1 MFEAAAAT
9 AAIIRKQI
17 PETPE
22 VALVLG
28 SGLGA
33 VASAVKQPVALRYAC
48 LPGFPEPSVAGHGGS
63 LVLGRL
69 AGRPVAVMQ
78 GRAHYYESGRADG
91 MNLALA
97 TLKALGC
104 RRLVLTNAAGSLREE
119 VGPGSLML
127 LRDHINFTGVSPLFG
142 LSGNERFVD
151 LADAYDP
158 AACDNIAA
166 LAQRLD
172 IPLAEGVYVWFC
184 GPHFETP
191 AEIRA
196 ARLLGGD
203 AVGMSTVPEVI
214 VARMLGLR
222 VTALSMITNL
232 AAGMAAEPLSHEQT
246 LRHATAAAGDM
257 TRLLMAFLEDLR
269 EEHDDR

>member
-9 AAIIRKQI
+9 AALIRKEA
-17 PETPE
+17 PEAPE

-33 VASAVKQPVALRYAC
+33 LAEAVSPAVRMSYAD
-48 LPGFPEPSVAGHGGS
+48 LPGFPEPSVAGHGGH

-69 AGRPVAVMQ
+69 AGRRVAVMQ
-78 GRAHYYESGRADG
+78 GRAHYYESGRADA

-97 TLKALGC
+97 TLRELGC
-104 RRLVLTNAAGSLREE
+104 RRLILTNAAGSLRED
-119 VGPGSLML
+119 VGPGRLML
-127 LRDHINFTGVSPLFG
+127 LRDHINFAGVSPLFG
-142 LSGNERFVD
+142 LTGNQRFVD
-151 LADAYDP
+151 LVGAYDP
-158 AACDNIAA
+158 ASRERLLA
-166 LAQRLD
+166 LSRRLD

-191 AEIRA
+191 AEIEA
-196 ARLLGGD
+196 ARILGGD

-222 VTALSMITNL
+222 VTALSMVTNL
-232 AAGMAAEPLSHEQT
+232 AAGMSAEPLSHDQT
-246 LRHATAAAGDM
+246 MRHATAAAGDM
-257 TRLLMAFLEDLR
+257 QRLLTAFLE
-269 EEHDDR
+269 ETGDD

>member
-9 AAIIRKQI
+9 AAFIRKEA
-17 PETPE
+17 PEAPE

-33 VASAVKQPVALRYAC
+33 LAEAVSPAVRMSYAD
-48 LPGFPEPSVAGHGGS
+48 LPGFPEPSVAGHGGH

-69 AGRPVAVMQ
+69 AGRRVAVMQ
-78 GRAHYYESGRADG
+78 GRAHYYESGRADA

-97 TLKALGC
+97 TLRELGC
-104 RRLVLTNAAGSLREE
+104 RHLILTNAAGSLRED
-119 VGPGSLML
+119 VGPGRLML
-127 LRDHINFTGVSPLFG
+127 LRDHINFAGVSPLFG
-142 LSGNERFVD
+142 LTGNQRFVD
-151 LADAYDP
+151 LVGAYDP
-158 AACDNIAA
+158 ASRERLLA
-166 LAQRLD
+166 LSRRLD

-191 AEIRA
+191 AEIEA
-196 ARLLGGD
+196 ARILGGD

-222 VTALSMITNL
+222 VTALSMVTNL
-232 AAGMAAEPLSHEQT
+232 AAGMSAEPLSHDQT
-246 LRHATAAAGDM
+246 MRHATAAAGDM
-257 TRLLMAFLEDLR
+257 QRLLTAFLE
-269 EEHDDR
+269 ETGDD

>member
-9 AAIIRKQI
+9 ADLIRRQI
-17 PETPE
+17 PQAPQL
-22 VALVLG
+22 ALVLG

-33 VASAVKQPVALRYAC
+33 LAEAVESATTFRYAD
-48 LPGFPEPSVAGHGGS
+48 LPGFPQPSVAGHGGS

-69 AGRPVAVMQ
+69 GGRPVAVMQ

-97 TLKALGC
+97 TLKQLGC
-104 RRLVLTNAAGSLREE
+104 RRLILTNAAGSLRED
-119 VGPGSLML
+119 VGPGRLML
-127 LRDHINFTGVSPLFG
+127 LKDHINFAGVSPLFG
-142 LSGNERFVD
+142 LTGNERFVD
-151 LADAYDP
+151 LVDAYDP
-158 AACDNIAA
+158 AARKAVLAA
-166 LAQRLD
+166 AERLG
-172 IPLAEGVYVWFC
+172 IPLGEGVYVWFC

-196 ARLLGGD
+196 AQVLGGD

-214 VARMLGLR
+214 VARLLGLK

-232 AAGMAAEPLSHEQT
+232 AAGLSKESLSHAHT
-246 LRHATAAAGDM
+246 MKHATAAAGDM
-257 TRLLMAFLEDLR
+257 TRLLTAYLEDLS
-269 EEHDDR
+269 DD

>member
-1 MFEAAAAT
+1 MLQAAAAT
-9 AAIIRKQI
+9 AAIIREQI
-17 PETPE
+17 PEPPE

-33 VASAVKQPVALRYAC
+33 VAEAVRQPVSLRYAG
-48 LPGFPEPSVAGHGGS
+48 LPGFPQPSVAGHGGR

-78 GRAHYYESGRADG
+78 GRAHYYENGRADS
-91 MNLALA
+91 MNVALA
-97 TLKALGC
+97 TLQALGC
-104 RRLVLTNAAGSLREE
+104 RHVILTNAAGSLLED
-119 VGPGSLML
+119 VGPGRLML
-127 LRDHINFTGVSPLFG
+127 LRDHINFAGVSPLFG
-142 LSGNERFVD
+142 LAGSERFVD
-151 LADAYDP
+151 LVDAYDP
-158 AACDNIAA
+158 PSRRRLLA
-166 LAQRLD
+166 LADRLG

-222 VTALSMITNL
+222 VTALSMVTNL
-232 AAGMAAEPLSHEQT
+232 AAGMAAEPLSHAQT
-246 LRHATAAAGDM
+246 MTHAAAAAGDVA
-257 TRLLMAFLEDLR
+257 RLLAVFLE
-269 EEHDDR
+269 EDRDG

>member
-1 MFEAAAAT
+1 MFEAAAGT
-9 AAIIRKQI
+9 ADLIRKHYG
-17 PETPE
+17 EVPE

-28 SGLGA
+28 SGLGELAEA
-33 VASAVKQPVALRYAC
+33 VEQRVSLPYGE
-48 LPGFPEPSVAGHGGS
+48 LPGFPRPSVAGHGGR

-69 AGRPVAVMQ
+69 AGCRVAVMQ
-78 GRAHYYESGRADG
+78 GRAHYYERGRADG

-104 RRLVLTNAAGSLREE
+104 RRLILTNAAGSLDPE
-119 VGPGSLML
+119 VGPGRLML
-127 LRDHINFTGVSPLFG
+127 LRDHINFAGVSPLFG
-142 LSGNERFVD
+142 LDGNERFVD
-151 LADAYDP
+151 LVDAYDP
-158 AACDNIAA
+158 AARRRIREVAE
-166 LAQRLD
+166 RLD

-196 ARLLGGD
+196 AQFLGGD

-214 VARMLGLR
+214 VARLLGLE

-232 AAGMAAEPLSHEQT
+232 AAGLSEERLSHEHT
-246 LRHATAAAGDM
+246 VKHATAAAGDLR
-257 TRLLMAFLEDLR
+257 RLLTAFLEEPNDA
-269 EEHDDR
+269 

>member
-9 AAIIRKQI
+9 AALIRKEA
-17 PETPE
+17 PDAPE

-33 VASAVKQPVALRYAC
+33 LAEAVSPAVRLSYTD
-48 LPGFPEPSVAGHGGS
+48 LPGFPEPSVAGHGGR

-69 AGRPVAVMQ
+69 AGRRVAVMQ
-78 GRAHYYESGRADG
+78 GRAHYYESGRADA

-97 TLKALGC
+97 TLAELGC
-104 RRLVLTNAAGSLREE
+104 RRLILTNAAGSLRED
-119 VGPGSLML
+119 VGPGRLML
-127 LRDHINFTGVSPLFG
+127 LRDHINFAGVSPLFG
-142 LSGNERFVD
+142 LAGNQRFVD
-151 LADAYDP
+151 LVGAYDP
-158 AACDNIAA
+158 ASRERMLA
-166 LAQRLD
+166 LSRRLG

-191 AEIRA
+191 AEIEA
-196 ARLLGGD
+196 ARILGGD

-214 VARMLGLR
+214 FARMLGLK

-232 AAGMAAEPLSHEQT
+232 AAGMSSEPLSHDQT
-246 LRHATAAAGDM
+246 MHHATAAAGDM
-257 TRLLMAFLEDLR
+257 QRLLTAFLE
-269 EEHDDR
+269 EAGDD

>member
-9 AAIIRKQI
+9 AATIRKDSDESPQ
-17 PETPE
+17 

-33 VASAVKQPVALRYAC
+33 VSEAVTQRKAFDYAD
-48 LPGFPEPSVAGHGGS
+48 LPGFPQPSVAGHGGR

-69 AGRPVAVMQ
+69 AGCPVAVME
-78 GRAHYYESGRADG
+78 GRAHYYESGQADG

-97 TLKALGC
+97 TLKELGC
-104 RRLVLTNAAGSLREE
+104 RRLVLTNAAGSLRDD
-119 VGPGSLML
+119 VGPGRLLL
-127 LRDHINFTGVSPLFG
+127 LRDHINLVGVSPLFG
-142 LSGNERFVD
+142 LRGNERFVD
-151 LADAYDP
+151 LVEAYDP
-158 AACDNIAA
+158 AARRR
-166 LAQRLD
+166 LLEHSRRLD
-172 IPLAEGVYVWFC
+172 IKLAEGVYVWFC

-196 ARLLGGD
+196 ARVLGGD

-214 VARMLGLR
+214 AARFLGLK

-232 AAGMAAEPLSHEQT
+232 AAGMSAEPLSHEQT
-246 LRHATAAAGDM
+246 MRHATAAAGDM
-257 TRLLMAFLEDLR
+257 TRLLTAFLEDLP
-269 EEHDDR
+269 DD

>member
-1 MFEAAAAT
+1 MLEAAGAT
-9 AAIIRKQI
+9 AALIRKQI
-17 PETPE
+17 SEAPE
-22 VALVLG
+22 VAVVLG

-33 VASAVKQPVALRYAC
+33 IADAVTQPVSLRYAE
-48 LPGFPEPSVAGHGGS
+48 LPGFPQTSVPGHCGR

-69 AGRPVAVMQ
+69 AGRRVAVMQ
-78 GRAHYYESGRADG
+78 GRAHYYETGRADG

-104 RRLVLTNAAGSLREE
+104 TSIILTNAAGSLRED

-127 LRDHINFTGVSPLFG
+127 IRDHINFAGVSPLFG
-142 LSGNERFVD
+142 IAGNERFVD
-151 LADAYDP
+151 LVDAYDP
-158 AACDNIAA
+158 RARMRILAAAA
-166 LAQRLD
+166 RVG
-172 IPLAEGVYVWFC
+172 IRLAEGIYVWFC

-196 ARLLGGD
+196 AKLLGGD

-246 LRHATAAAGDM
+246 TKHATAAAGDVARVL
-257 TRLLMAFLEDLR
+257 TAFLEARDG
-269 EEHDDR
+269 